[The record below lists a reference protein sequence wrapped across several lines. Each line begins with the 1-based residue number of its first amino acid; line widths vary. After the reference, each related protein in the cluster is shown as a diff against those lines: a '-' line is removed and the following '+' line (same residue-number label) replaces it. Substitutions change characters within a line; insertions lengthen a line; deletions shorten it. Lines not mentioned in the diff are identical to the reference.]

1 MMATY
6 PRKESMWSGIRCQIP
21 SLVSPTSG
29 RKVLLRRGS
38 PMATGQPRLG
48 MFMLGFD
55 QAIRRKVPAVM
66 FGLVDECRA
75 WFERGESLVPNLS
88 IIVESRLKQKMQTR
102 PYRLGRNPRVYPEQA
117 SSRTP
122 LACSAE
128 PTGSRRKR
136 FCCVPPTVD
145 QSLEKEQEQ

>member
-1 MMATY
+1 MAT
-6 PRKESMWSGIRCQIP
+6 R
-21 SLVSPTSG
+21 
-29 RKVLLRRGS
+29 
-38 PMATGQPRLG
+38 QPGLG

-55 QAIRRKVPAVM
+55 QAILRMVSAVM

-75 WFERGESLVPNLS
+75 WFERGESLASGLS

-102 PYRLGRNPRVYPEQA
+102 SYSLGRNPRVYPEQA

-122 LACSAE
+122 LDCSAE